1 MTKPKK
7 TYTAEALDQKRYALA
22 RQVPD
27 MAHGFTIVTA
37 FGSISIPAGAT
48 SKRIGAMVDKMIRAE
63 LAAADFEAA
72 P

>member
-1 MTKPKK
+1 
-7 TYTAEALDQKRYALA
+7 
-22 RQVPD
+22 

-48 SKRIGAMVDKMIRAE
+48 SKRIGEMVDKMIRTE
-63 LAAADFEAA
+63 LAAADKSGQ